1 MKDIFSRN
9 DDFRKTSFL
18 NWRTSSRAEIEN
30 ILVLADGFL
39 RSSIELA
46 KICLIDNSD
55 NRADIIIFPILTNA
69 NHGIELYLK
78 SMIYILNK
86 LLGSDE
92 KIEEKHH
99 NIQQLLSSV
108 KSKIEKY
115 NKPGYLKEFN
125 KKTAGLKK
133 YIDELFVKI
142 KATPQKD
149 NMDFSRYPF
158 DIDFTDFFYIN
169 DFQNVEIDLEN
180 FVTRFEDISNSLE
193 ELTCAYYFGEL
204 IQEN

>member
-1 MKDIFSRN
+1 MKEIFTGN
-9 DDFRKTSFL
+9 KDFRKSSFL
-18 NWRTSSRAEIEN
+18 NWRTSSDAEIEN

-46 KICLIDNSD
+46 KMCLQDNHD

-78 SMIYILNK
+78 SMIFICNK

-99 NIQQLLSSV
+99 NIQQLLNSV
-108 KSKIEKY
+108 KGKINKY

-125 KKTAGLKK
+125 KLTFGLKK
-133 YIDELFVKI
+133 YIDELFLKI

-158 DIDFTDFFYIN
+158 DIDFSEYFYIN
-169 DFQNVEIDLEN
+169 DFQNIEIDLEN
-180 FVTRFEDISNSLE
+180 LVDRFENIATSLE
-193 ELTCAYYFGEL
+193 ELTNFYYFGEL
-204 IQEN
+204 IQEY